1 MKPEREFAPTHDIDW
16 NPVDG
21 PATGLSE
28 QVLARDPDTG
38 AATRMLR
45 FAPGTDTT
53 ANGVQVHDFT
63 EEVYIL
69 SGSLHD
75 LSLGRTFGAGM
86 YASRPPGMRHGPWRT
101 DEGCVTFEV
110 RYYARESTP

>member
-1 MKPEREFAPTHDIDW
+1 MKPQREFARADDLDW
-16 NPVDG
+16 TPVDG

-28 QVLARDPDTG
+28 RILARDPDTG

-75 LSLGRTFGAGM
+75 LTLGETFGAGM

-101 DEGCVTFEV
+101 DDGCVTFEV
-110 RYYARESTP
+110 RYYARETTP